1 MNLARD
7 LILRFPDGTA
17 EIALAHREL
26 DRQIALLLF
35 PIDIGGARDEVDRG
49 NLAQRSLRDRTVRT
63 GRADPQVL
71 NSLRAFAIFRCE
83 AHDDR
88 EMPVAAGFIE
98 IAGGVAADRHFDG
111 GIDVSG
117 GEAITGG
124 LGAIDIDLDGGLA
137 EGSEY
142 RKIGNALHGGK

>member
-1 MNLARD
+1 MNLAGD
-7 LILRFPDGTA
+7 LLLRLPDGAA

-49 NLAQRSLRDRTVRT
+49 NLAQRYLRDRAVRA

-71 NSLRAFAIFRCE
+71 NGLCAFAIFRCQ
-83 AHDDR
+83 ADDDR

-98 IAGGVAADRHFDG
+98 IAGGVAADR
-111 GIDVSG
+111 
-117 GEAITGG
+117 
-124 LGAIDIDLDGGLA
+124 
-137 EGSEY
+137 
-142 RKIGNALHGGK
+142 